1 MLKQRQRYVFMIL
14 ASNDCYGLYINIRRK
29 ILKNKL
35 ISIFVNVTHID
46 KLELDPLKQHG
57 QSFAYNFIS
66 EKIFKK

>member
-1 MLKQRQRYVFMIL
+1 MIL

-46 KLELDPLKQHG
+46 KLELDTLKPHG

-66 EKIFKK
+66 EKI

>member
-1 MLKQRQRYVFMIL
+1 MIL

-46 KLELDPLKQHG
+46 KLELDPLKPHG
-57 QSFAYNFIS
+57 QSFAYTCNFIS